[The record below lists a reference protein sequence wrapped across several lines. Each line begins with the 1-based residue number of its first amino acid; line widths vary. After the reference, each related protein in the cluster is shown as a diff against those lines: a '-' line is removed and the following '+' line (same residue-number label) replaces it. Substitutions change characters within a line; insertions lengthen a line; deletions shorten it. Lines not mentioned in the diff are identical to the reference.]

1 MCPRAVSVIVQQLVP
16 ASRPPRCLLLA
27 KTLYQ
32 QAAYYSA
39 RSAAT
44 LIDGN
49 AIAAD
54 LRREIKLGAQNL
66 HKKYSQLPGLAV
78 VLVGERKDSQTYV
91 RNKKKAAKEVS
102 QLRACMGQSR
112 L

>member
-1 MCPRAVSVIVQQLVP
+1 MCPRAAIVIAQQLVP

-32 QAAYYSA
+32 QAA